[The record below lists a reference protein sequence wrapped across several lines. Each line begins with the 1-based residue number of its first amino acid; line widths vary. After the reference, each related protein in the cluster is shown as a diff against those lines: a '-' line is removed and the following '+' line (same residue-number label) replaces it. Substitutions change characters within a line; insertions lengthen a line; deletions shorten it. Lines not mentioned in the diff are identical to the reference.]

1 LGTALTAGSH
11 PSATATKRKGKG
23 GLCWAGVC
31 EVGPTG
37 PVRARE
43 KKKKALGLLASGL
56 KEEKGREREKVCL
69 FFFKFLSNSFFK
81 HSNSNQMKTMHS
93 NHDAQ
98 TLIVSKLF

>member
-1 LGTALTAGSH
+1 
-11 PSATATKRKGKG
+11 
-23 GLCWAGVC
+23 VC

-69 FFFKFLSNSFFK
+69 FFFSNFFQI
-81 HSNSNQMKTMHS
+81 HFSNI
-93 NHDAQ
+93 Q
-98 TLIVSKLF
+98 TPIK